1 MKDDRAFYHMILSLQ
16 GYVLPKIP
24 VVCPGTVDWCLMF
37 MYSANSVFFPR
48 PQRKNTCRSNLDW
61 IIKHACLV
69 TYAPPRGVLLLFY
82 VDRDLD
88 DVSEVNGYEIV
99 ISSY

>member
-1 MKDDRAFYHMILSLQ
+1 MILSLQ

-24 VVCPGTVDWCLMF
+24 VVRPGTVDWCLMF

-61 IIKHACLV
+61 IIKHATFSNLHTTQRCALII
-69 TYAPPRGVLLLFY
+69 LC
-82 VDRDLD
+82 
-88 DVSEVNGYEIV
+88 
-99 ISSY
+99 